1 MSCNLPSSLN
11 SAASSLA
18 DVSPRLNI
26 LLETFSLSTDEAL
39 CESLIRL
46 MLASSNSGIVGFGVV
61 ALASYPNE
69 LAFTTKTT

>member
-1 MSCNLPSSLN
+1 MYSCVRNIFQDKLYKSCNLPSSLN

-18 DVSPRLNI
+18 DVRPNLNT

-46 MLASSNSGIVGFGVV
+46 ILASSNDSRFRCNIT
-61 ALASYPNE
+61 S
-69 LAFTTKTT
+69 